1 MFFLKPDWHGGN
13 FSLSSAQVI
22 IRVFT
27 IFSNHLLMQLI
38 REMGRYELNR
48 SLGLPFLCIIFM
60 FDVFQRVGRW
70 LRWSDA
76 LNMEWKRL
84 SIFGGQSFS
93 MLLVMLS
100 GPGAPLALH
109 VDRAAC
115 ISSIVISCAVSIA
128 GLLGG

>member
-1 MFFLKPDWHGGN
+1 
-13 FSLSSAQVI
+13 
-22 IRVFT
+22 
-27 IFSNHLLMQLI
+27 
-38 REMGRYELNR
+38 
-48 SLGLPFLCIIFM
+48 
-60 FDVFQRVGRW
+60 
-70 LRWSDA
+70 
-76 LNMEWKRL
+76 MEWKRL

-115 ISSIVISCAVSIA
+115 IASIVISCAVSIA

>member
-13 FSLSSAQVI
+13 ISCSSAQVI

-27 IFSNHLLMQLI
+27 IFSNHFLMQLI

-48 SLGLPFLCIIFM
+48 SLGLSFWCIIFM

-100 GPGAPLALH
+100 GAPLALH
-109 VDRAAC
+109 VDRAVC
-115 ISSIVISCAVSIA
+115 IFSIVISCA